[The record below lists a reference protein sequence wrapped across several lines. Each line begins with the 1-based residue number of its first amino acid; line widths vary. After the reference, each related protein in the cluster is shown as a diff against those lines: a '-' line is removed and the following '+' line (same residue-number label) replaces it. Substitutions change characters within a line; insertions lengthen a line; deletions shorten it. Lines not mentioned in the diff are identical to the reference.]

1 MSTRWLRM
9 RWLFNRRNA
18 KALAW
23 AIVLLGLA
31 VAANVTGIYLVGSVA
46 GWERWMSASAGYF
59 LAWRICLYAAT
70 VYGWLWMRRR
80 LLTREAS
87 SDARHRLVRVE
98 VAGVIASVALE
109 ASLLLQT

>member
-1 MSTRWLRM
+1 MSTQWLRL

-18 KALAW
+18 RALAW
-23 AIVLLGLA
+23 AVVLLSLA
-31 VAANVTGIYLVGSVA
+31 VAANVAGIYLVGSVA

-80 LLTREAS
+80 LLARESAP
-87 SDARHRLVRVE
+87 DARRRLVRAE
-98 VAGVIASVALE
+98 IAGAIAIVALE
-109 ASLLLQT
+109 ASLLLQA